1 MCTAIG
7 FKNNGSYY
15 FGRTLD
21 VCSSHGEQVVI
32 SPRGYKFTFRNVPA
46 QERHYAVIGMAH
58 VANGF
63 PLYYDAMNEK
73 GLCIA
78 GLNFPGNAVYHKPL
92 QNKNNVAPFEVIPYI
107 LSSCANIDEARAAL
121 ENMNVADINYSEKMP
136 HTPLHWLI
144 GDKTGEIAVESVAEG
159 LKIYDDPAGV
169 LTNNPPFETQL
180 FNLKNY
186 ARLSARNPENTFAQ
200 ELDLTPYSRG
210 MGALGMPGD
219 WSSPSRFVRA
229 AFVKFN
235 HGNTEKKTAVSSFFR
250 ILESAAVPKGCV
262 LTEEGFQYTV
272 YSSCMDTD
280 DGTYNYTLYDDPAV
294 KSVKL
299 GRAEAESDKL
309 IIK

>member
-1 MCTAIG
+1 MCTAIS
-7 FKNNGSYY
+7 FKNRGNYY

-21 VCSSHGEQVVI
+21 VCSSHGEQAVI
-32 SPRGYKFTFRNVPA
+32 SPRGFKFTFRKAPA

-58 VANGF
+58 VADGC

-78 GLNFPGNAVYHKPL
+78 GLNFPANAIYHKPRTD
-92 QNKNNVAPFEVIPYI
+92 KVNVAPFEVIPYI
-107 LSSCANIDEARAAL
+107 LGGCANLAEARTAL
-121 ENMNVADINYSEKMP
+121 EQMNVADINYSDKMP

-144 GDKTGEIAVESVAEG
+144 GDKTGEIAVESVADG

-186 ARLSARNPENTFAQ
+186 ARLSARNPENTFAE

-235 HGNTEKKTAVSSFFR
+235 HGETERENAVTSFLR
-250 ILESAAVPKGCV
+250 ILGSVAVPKGCV

-280 DGTYNYTLYDDPAV
+280 AATYNYTLYDDPAV
-294 KSVKL
+294 KTVSL
-299 GRAEAESDKL
+299 TRADAESDKL